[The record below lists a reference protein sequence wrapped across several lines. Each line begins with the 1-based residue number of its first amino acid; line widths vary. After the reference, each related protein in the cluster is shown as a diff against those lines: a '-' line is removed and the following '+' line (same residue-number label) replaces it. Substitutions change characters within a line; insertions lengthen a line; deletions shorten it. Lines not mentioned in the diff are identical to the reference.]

1 MMRGLREGVSFL
13 KDSPMLTG
21 ILARTAWFMVTGS
34 GIWAL
39 LPVVA
44 RDHLKTGATGY
55 GILLSAFG
63 VGSVAGAV
71 VLPALRRRIPLDPMV
86 GLCLLVFSACVIV
99 AGQSRSM
106 DVVTGAMFAAGLFWI
121 MVAVNHNVSVQSNSP
136 DWVRGRTIS
145 FYLMTFQGSL
155 AVGSWLAGWFASR
168 AGVGYAMTV
177 SGLLCATGVLLIP
190 RFPLAVAA
198 PVPGNDPGNP

>member
-1 MMRGLREGVSFL
+1 
-13 KDSPMLTG
+13 
-21 ILARTAWFMVTGS
+21 
-34 GIWAL
+34 
-39 LPVVA
+39 
-44 RDHLKTGATGY
+44 
-55 GILLSAFG
+55 
-63 VGSVAGAV
+63 
-71 VLPALRRRIPLDPMV
+71 
-86 GLCLLVFSACVIV
+86 
-99 AGQSRSM
+99 
-106 DVVTGAMFAAGLFWI
+106 MFAAGLFWI
-121 MVAVNHNVSVQSNSP
+121 MVAVNHNVSVQANSP